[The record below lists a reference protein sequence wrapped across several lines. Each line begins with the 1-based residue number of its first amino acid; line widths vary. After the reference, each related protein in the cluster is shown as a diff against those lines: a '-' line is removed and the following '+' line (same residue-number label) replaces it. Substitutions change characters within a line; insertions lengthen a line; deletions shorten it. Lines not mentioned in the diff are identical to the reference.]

1 MVLDESGVRATVL
14 GGDLWCD
21 LPPDYTP
28 DQLVAAAEAALR
40 SRGYILG
47 SRARVLDEPAVIR
60 ARLGAVPDPIEA
72 QISIRTYISAH
83 RINVSIQ
90 PWGNDAEARLILRTM
105 LASLG
110 YGPESRGPLRQPPI
124 FRAREDRT
132 ERWGNPSTPPV
143 IGP

>member
-14 GGDLWCD
+14 GGDLWCE

-40 SRGYILG
+40 SRGYTLG
-47 SRARVLDEPAVIR
+47 SRARVLDEPAVITG
-60 ARLGAVPDPIEA
+60 RLGGVPHPVEA

-90 PWGNDAEARLILRTM
+90 PWGNDAEGRLLLRAM
-105 LASLG
+105 LARLG
-110 YGPESRGPLRQPPI
+110 YGPESRGPLRQPPM
-124 FRAREDRT
+124 FRAHEDRS
-132 ERWGNPSTPPV
+132 ERWGEPSSPPI